1 MTTLC
6 TSIVTF
12 DEVELCVE
20 VYGEQRDPPV
30 LLIAGMSASMLW
42 WPGEVCEKIASS
54 GFFVI
59 RYDQRDTGRSTSFP
73 LGRPGYST
81 HDLAADALRI
91 CDSLGLR
98 SAHVVGHSLGS
109 GIASILAID
118 HPDRLRSVTLLGA
131 TTGAPDLPSGTG
143 TFPDLPDDLY
153 SRVAAIDY
161 LLADTRACDGLSP
174 RFDEDRIRQFITGD
188 VDRADDIAATISNPP
203 AMEFTRPR
211 HGDLGTVTVPALVMH
226 GEMDS
231 IFPVAH
237 GEAVARLIPDAAFV
251 MLPGAGH
258 TLLTVDQGDFT
269 TPLIRHLRA
278 AERRR

>member
-1 MTTLC
+1 MTILSD
-6 TSIVTF
+6 SIVTF

-20 VYGEQRDPPV
+20 MYGEQRDPPV

-42 WPGEVCEKIASS
+42 WPGEVCEVIASS

-73 LGRPGYST
+73 RGRPGYST

-98 SAHVVGHSLGS
+98 STHVVGHSLGS
-109 GIASILAID
+109 GIATILAVD
-118 HPDRLRSVTLLGA
+118 HPDRLRSVTLMGA
-131 TTGAPDLPSGTG
+131 TTGAPDLPPGTG
-143 TFPDLPDDLY
+143 TFPVLPDDLE

-161 LLADTRACDGLSP
+161 LLEDTRACDGLSP
-174 RFDEDRIRQFITGD
+174 RFDEDRIRQFITSD

-203 AMEFTRPR
+203 AMEFTHPR
-211 HGDLGTVTVPALVMH
+211 RGDLGTVSVPSLVMH

-237 GEAVARLIPDAAFV
+237 GEAVARAIPDAAFV

-258 TLLTVDQGDFT
+258 TLFTADQKDFT
-269 TPLIRHLRA
+269 NPLIRHLRA
-278 AERRR
+278 AERG